1 MFRNIWNEIRLI
13 NKIIWKIRVLG
24 CISIRLLN
32 METFDCQIFW
42 LLNSTK
48 YLSFFGTTMQ
58 EKADVAAQEADSAK
72 AAWICRVCLSAEV
85 NMTLVPC
92 GHVLCRRCSSAVS
105 KCPFCRLQ
113 VTKTMRIFRPWQP
126 QIPWKG
132 GVFLYISVRD
142 LCL

>member
-13 NKIIWKIRVLG
+13 NKIIWKIRFLS